1 MAMRESGRQ
10 LKDAIEKIVSAAAE
24 GGYITGGD
32 QSRIAIAVEN
42 FVRKNF
48 CLRYPGS
55 KAPVVRDL
63 PARVERTILGFSRD
77 VMILDEVVKPLC
89 SQLAEWIN
97 ANYQKVPGRP
107 WRGLGRGFKP

>member
-1 MAMRESGRQ
+1 MAMRESSRQ

-32 QSRIAIAVEN
+32 QMRIENAVET
-42 FVRKNF
+42 FVRQNF
-48 CLRYPGS
+48 HPRYPGS
-55 KAPVVRDL
+55 TAPVVEDL
-63 PARVERTILGFSRD
+63 PARVERKILGSSKD
-77 VMILDEVVKPLC
+77 VMILDEVMIPLC

-97 ANYQKVPGRP
+97 ANYQKAPGRP